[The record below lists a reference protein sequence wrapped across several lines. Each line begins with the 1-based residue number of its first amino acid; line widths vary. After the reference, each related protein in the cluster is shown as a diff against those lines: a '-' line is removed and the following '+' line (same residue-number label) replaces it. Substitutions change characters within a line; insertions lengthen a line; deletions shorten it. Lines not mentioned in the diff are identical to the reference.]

1 MRKTHIAVTITLL
14 LALTSGIWAQDTAA
28 EAPAESV
35 LKHIPAGAMGYV
47 VVNDVQNT
55 ITKVEKFMT
64 SIGVMPPPPE
74 GAPPVSMILQMLKQ
88 QAKLG
93 DGFNKPNGGAAVV
106 LLDLKQFGINLPKLA
121 LSGITGAELDEK
133 DTKALAAGFPFVL
146 YVPGKN
152 LSKVFGN
159 YKINVPEGE
168 GFATIELRMGKMFAG
183 RAGSYILLSPN
194 KDALKAVMLANKK
207 TGDEL
212 SKAEA
217 ALIKRNDIAYHVDFK
232 LLSPTVTAL
241 INAVGKQM
249 AAADQDIGPIENI
262 YLSIITQLFEQLD
275 SEAGGIRLDKTGIV
289 AESIDVAKVGTMM
302 AKTWAAMG
310 KAKSTGAS
318 VLDSL
323 PSLPYVLALGG
334 AGMPGTGADE
344 GANFVTKLIDDVLAI
359 EPLATKLTAETK
371 AKTKKTI
378 AGLMEQVGEVQFVGG
393 GAPAGNGMF
402 GLAWSIK
409 CKDSEKLKA
418 LLADYAALA
427 QTFITTLIDEP
438 DVKTLKITYSKGV
451 EKAGDIS
458 IDSVE
463 ISHPELQKMK
473 EKERTEMTKVIGED
487 KIRFLIA
494 APDKQTVVVTFAGS
508 TAMTAKAIAAASGKG
523 PIPKAPGTAAAL
535 EVLPKDPNMLMFVN
549 VANLLDVIRTGMAST
564 VDDPEARQ
572 KLTAFIPKLECRTP
586 IAIGAK
592 AQDNTAHTVLYVP
605 TALIREIVPKIQQ
618 MMMFMMGAMQ
628 EAPAQQGGVGPPA
641 GDF

>member
-1 MRKTHIAVTITLL
+1 ML
-14 LALTSGIWAQDTAA
+14 LALTSGIWAQDTSA
-28 EAPAESV
+28 EAPAEPAESV

-47 VVNDVQNT
+47 VVNNVQDT
-55 ITKVEKFMT
+55 INKVEKFMT
-64 SIGVMPPPPE
+64 SIGAMPPPPE

-88 QAKLG
+88 QAKLA
-93 DGFNKPNGGAAVV
+93 DGFNPNAGAAVV
-106 LLDLKQFGINLPKLA
+106 LLDMKQFGINLPKLA
-121 LSGITGAELDEK
+121 LSGITGAEPDEK
-133 DTKALAAGFPFVL
+133 DAKALAAGVPFVL
-146 YVPGKN
+146 YVPGKG

-168 GFATIELRMGKMFAG
+168 GFATVELRMGKMFAG

-194 KDALKAVMLANKK
+194 KAALKAVMLANKK

-212 SKAEA
+212 SEAEA
-217 ALIKRNDIAYHVDFK
+217 ALIKKNDIAYRVDFK

-249 AAADQDIGPIENI
+249 AAADQDLGPILNI
-262 YLSIITQLFEQLD
+262 YFSIITQLFEQLD
-275 SEAGGIRLDKTGIV
+275 SEAGGIRIDKTGIV

-310 KAKSTGAS
+310 KAKSSGAS

-344 GANFVTKLIDDVLAI
+344 GANFVTKLIDDILAI

-438 DVKTLKITYSKGV
+438 DIKGLKITYSKGV
-451 EKAGDIS
+451 EKAGDVS
-458 IDSVE
+458 IDAIE
-463 ISHPELQKMK
+463 ISHPELLKMK
-473 EKERTEMTKVIGED
+473 EDERAEMAKVIGED

-523 PIPKAPGTAAAL
+523 PIPKAPSTAAVL

-572 KLTAFIPKLECRTP
+572 KLTAFIPKLKCRTP

-592 AQDNTAHTVLYVP
+592 ARDNTAHTVLYVP
-605 TALIREIVPKIQQ
+605 TALIREIIPEIQK
-618 MMMFMMGAMQ
+618 MMKMFMTEAMQ
-628 EAPAQQGGVGPPA
+628 EGAAQQQGGVVGPPA